1 MVWKL
6 LAHLVCIQKSL
17 LNVTEE
23 LMKLFFTGL
32 YCKTSNDSF
41 LSFFNCRENSKLK
54 TQSHYFGI
62 DFCLL

>member
-17 LNVTEE
+17 INMTEE

-41 LSFFNCRENSKLK
+41 LSFF
-54 TQSHYFGI
+54 F
-62 DFCLL
+62 

>member
-17 LNVTEE
+17 INMTEE

-41 LSFFNCRENSKLK
+41 LSFLFLIVERMKNS
-54 TQSHYFGI
+54 SHYFGI